1 MLSIFLLASLSIA
14 NAENENR
21 PLRPTTHPADP
32 ALSQGAV
39 DNFQR
44 LYCDPDQIASQ
55 IKPTVAAEG
64 TESLVLPNQFNG
76 WVDVSV
82 GENRIG
88 RLGPLTTGVINNVP
102 AGEYAVSFS
111 VERMQY
117 VAKKSISTQIL
128 DTPLSPGNV
137 EASIASEADYK
148 KPGLEDNRKYETGK
162 LTPYQMPKSSISPT
176 PEPAVEE

>member
-1 MLSIFLLASLSIA
+1 MLPMILLASLSIA

-32 ALSQGAV
+32 ALSQGVV

-44 LYCDPDQIASQ
+44 LYCDPDQITSQ
-55 IKPTVAAEG
+55 ITPKVAGEG
-64 TESLVLPNQFNG
+64 TESLVIPNQFTG

-102 AGEYAVSFS
+102 AGEYDISLS

-117 VAKKSISTQIL
+117 VANKTIKTQKL
-128 DTPLSPGNV
+128 DQALSPGNV
-137 EASIASEADYK
+137 EASISSEPDYK
-148 KPGLEDNRKYETGK
+148 KPGLEDNRKYKTG
-162 LTPYQMPKSSISPT
+162 LLVPYQLPNSSGST
-176 PEPAVEE
+176 NPEPELEE